1 MTWPWKKAE
10 SWSASAEGEP
20 QAPSPAASSP
30 VQTDILSI
38 YDSHAPE
45 LLRLAFAATGSKDAA
60 REALHDAFIALLA
73 KLRAGESVGS
83 PREFLYQALRDS
95 LALRTPQGG
104 SLQPAAE
111 PASVSPDYDAPLRA
125 ADIRRRLR
133 RIASPRELEMIQL
146 RTQGLSYYEIAR
158 LLQITPGTVASTLAR
173 VFRKIR
179 KAFTEES

>member
-10 SWSASAEGEP
+10 NWSASAEGEP
-20 QAPSPAASSP
+20 QAPSPPASLPDES
-30 VQTDILSI
+30 DILST
-38 YDSHAPE
+38 YDSHASE

-73 KLRAGESVGS
+73 RLRSGESVGS
-83 PREFLYQALRDS
+83 HREFLYQSLRDS
-95 LALRTPQGG
+95 LALRTPTEDTGR
-104 SLQPAAE
+104 PAAD

-158 LLQITPGTVASTLAR
+158 VLQITPGTVASTLAR

-179 KAFTEES
+179 KAFMEEF